1 MWTRSGERSAHCS
14 RQGLT
19 SGLPTLGKLAMMRS
33 RLTGGPRGGRE
44 ALILPE
50 SSGDPSGGKGL
61 GSCADAWGLTRKFT
75 PNAPG
80 ALKAGP
86 GLLLSLARRL
96 AVSPL
101 SVCRQEGGGEFR
113 RPGPPSCCG
122 MWVSN
127 REWPLSERVTGCEW
141 GTHIAGLAGR
151 FLGFSPQACH
161 PTRDRAPGAYSA
173 RPRLPL
179 PASPLGWP

>member
-1 MWTRSGERSAHCS
+1 MLTSRSDLRTPYLREAGDDAVPAHRGPQRRQGGPHPSGEFWRPK
-14 RQGLT
+14 R
-19 SGLPTLGKLAMMRS
+19 
-33 RLTGGPRGGRE
+33 
-44 ALILPE
+44 
-50 SSGDPSGGKGL
+50 GKGL
-61 GSCADAWGLTRKFT
+61 GSCADAWGLTLKFT

-86 GLLLSLARRL
+86 GLLLPLARRL

-113 RPGPPSCCG
+113 RPGPPSCYG